1 MAEFK
6 ILLNGSENDR
16 QSAIEALTRM
26 GAGIGEQRTFI
37 ESDIEVLYEQLVE
50 DCKKDRTTHLDVLLK
65 MTVFAVVSLGP
76 KFSKFSSYVLPLVL
90 ENIQITV
97 TENKAEGEWIV
108 FRTQTYLDID
118 SDEQMADA
126 LSDEDLE
133 MLDIEAEIVSDI
145 KFL

>member
-26 GAGIGEQRTFI
+26 GAGIGEQRTCI

-50 DCKKDRTTHLDVLLK
+50 DCKKDRTNHLDMLLK

-97 TENKAEGEWIV
+97 TKNNAEGE
-108 FRTQTYLDID
+108 
-118 SDEQMADA
+118 
-126 LSDEDLE
+126 
-133 MLDIEAEIVSDI
+133 
-145 KFL
+145 